1 MNNCLK
7 YVVYNLL
14 VIWGPGMWWMWWLG
28 MREWS
33 VFFIVSSYGVGLL
46 NYVMCDYIGVKLGF
60 RNDVQGIRT
69 VLQRYYAEITDG
81 ERKLSCFYLDKLL
94 SEYKEDQMTCSLHTY
109 MLMYWNVVCAGR
121 QGMVDV
127 LQLQI
132 AFVRSFL
139 LLIGCY
145 SLTRWTDFYA
155 LDGYKLGCGV
165 VGMFLLLLGLWAIRV
180 WQRKIY
186 RFVIESYE
194 YLNQVRNK

>member
-1 MNNCLK
+1 MC
-7 YVVYNLL
+7 
-14 VIWGPGMWWMWWLG
+14 WMWWLG

-33 VFFIVSSYGVGLL
+33 GFFIVLSYGVGLL

-60 RNDVQGIRT
+60 RNDIQIIRT
-69 VLQRYYAEITDG
+69 VLQRYYAEAIDG

-94 SEYKEDQMTCSLHTY
+94 SEHEEDQRSCSLDTY
-109 MLMYWNVVCAGR
+109 LLMYWNVICAGR
-121 QGMVDV
+121 EGMIVM
-127 LQLQI
+127 LQLQV

-139 LLIGCY
+139 LLGGCY
-145 SLTRWTDFYA
+145 CLTRWMDFYE

-165 VGMFLLLLGLWAIRV
+165 AGVFLLLLGLWAIRI

-194 YLNQVRNK
+194 YLNQVRNT